1 MSQTSVS
8 VGFAPGGREFRLE
21 YVRED
26 NLLPSEI
33 EAQKETEENI
43 DAGCTVPP
51 PKLTEAQKQA
61 EKERLHHLDQHAWPN
76 RKLRLYP
83 PGPAL
88 VTCSYGQVRLGHAA
102 RSEQQEVL
110 VFTGTDQATLEHG
123 GVPSRLALLGRAYS
137 PSGDEIGVTLAYRG
151 DGLVTASAP
160 FYGLVAAEFVV
171 DYQVVELVALP
182 TNEDFQVLVAAFR
195 GGESTSAVVDF
206 EMLEFDT
213 GQVAGVKCEEMTE
226 TFVAKANWP
235 APVPRY
241 ALASMDHP
249 SEVKQGDTLDVQ
261 VTVRNINSVKGGG
274 VFRFSMGGPFVTAK
288 FECEA
293 DGTAQVSVRAE
304 AAVAGTF
311 ATTGEVLN
319 NPFARTSGS
328 VKVRDPNAPAD
339 TWIEDIR
346 TESEVDVDGV
356 VIKRIE
362 EVTMTMDTGAKAR
375 LVFKNDGAPKP

>member
-137 PSGDEIGVTLAYRG
+137 HSGDEIGVTLAYRG

-213 GQVAGVKCEEMTE
+213 GQVAGVKCEEMTWA
-226 TFVAKANWP
+226 FNIRYDHP
-235 APVPRY
+235 APAPHYEVT
-241 ALASMDHP
+241 SMNHP
-249 SEVKQGDTLDVQ
+249 A
-261 VTVRNINSVKGGG
+261 SVKLGEQIDVTATIRNTNGVAGRGTFSFSGGG
-274 VFRFSMGGPFVTAK
+274 SGADAD
-288 FECEA
+288 FECPA
-293 DGTAQVSVRAE
+293 DGTATVALGVTATSVGRWPTKGDVWFSPYSAFSSSIE
-304 AAVAGTF
+304 
-311 ATTGEVLN
+311 
-319 NPFARTSGS
+319 
-328 VKVRDPNAPAD
+328 VRDPNAPAD
-339 TWIEDIR
+339 TWIEEVR

-375 LVFKNDGAPKP
+375 LVFKNSEAPKP